1 MNHMV
6 ITSYVSL
13 IGKKRKSLSSV
24 VDSSNQRLHSSSW
37 GAVTDAAEPIFLFK
51 GFPLQRRKERWWDLW
66 ALRRH
71 AKVSGTTP
79 QQLVVFPC
87 PLGSGLLIQRLHA
100 VCRPAM
106 QCCSSYIQWLKKKK
120 SPKEEGSASVIKV
133 DGHHNVLCSPVCY
146 CSDPFCFYTFPE
158 FWPLSKNFTLLSFS
172 SPANSPTLFVS
183 SALLSLLLPMADFW
197 AHWHMLF
204 IFVLFHAWW
213 CYLLW
218 PCVQPSSTSDQRSS
232 KELN

>member
-37 GAVTDAAEPIFLFK
+37 GAVTDAAEPISLFK

-87 PLGSGLLIQRLHA
+87 PLGSGLPIQRLHA

-106 QCCSSYIQWLKKKK
+106 QCCSSYIQWLKKKN
-120 SPKEEGSASVIKV
+120 PPRRR
-133 DGHHNVLCSPVCY
+133 D
-146 CSDPFCFYTFPE
+146 
-158 FWPLSKNFTLLSFS
+158 LLQWLRL
-172 SPANSPTLFVS
+172 TDTIMY
-183 SALLSLLLPMADFW
+183 SALLRAIVLTLSASIHFLNSGHCPRISHYSHSPALQIAPHSLFPLL
-197 AHWHMLF
+197 
-204 IFVLFHAWW
+204 
-213 CYLLW
+213 CYLCSCLW
-218 PCVQPSSTSDQRSS
+218 PTFEHTDTCYLSLSCFMLGGVTYSDPVSSPPVPAISVVLRS
-232 KELN
+232 